1 MRVEIPKL
9 RKYTSELEEKGIEFH
24 GHGGPFMVVG
34 LRMGLAALRAL
45 DAFGWFGISC
55 KAFLLWS
62 PPDSCVID
70 GIQVSTGCTM
80 GKHNIE
86 VVEEPDIAAEFS
98 YGDKWIRIQLRGEE
112 LLEIK
117 EIFDHG
123 DDAVR
128 EYMDNLVMVPDSRLF
143 IIEFKNR

>member
-1 MRVEIPKL
+1 MRVETPKL

-24 GHGGPFMVVG
+24 GHGGPFMIIG
-34 LRMGLAALRAL
+34 LRVGLAALRAL
-45 DAFGWFGISC
+45 DAFGWFEISC
-55 KAFLLWS
+55 SVFLPWS

-86 VVEEPDIAAEFS
+86 VVEELGVAAEFTS
-98 YGDKWIRIQLRGEE
+98 GDKWVRIQLREE
-112 LLEIK
+112 KLLEIK

-128 EYMDNLVMVPDSRLF
+128 EYMDNLVLAPDSKLF
-143 IIEFKNR
+143 RIEFKNC

>member
-1 MRVEIPKL
+1 MI
-9 RKYTSELEEKGIEFH
+9 I
-24 GHGGPFMVVG
+24 G

-45 DAFGWFGISC
+45 DTFRWFGISC
-55 KAFLLWS
+55 KKFLARS

-86 VVEEPDIAAEFS
+86 VVEEPGVAAEFTS
-98 YGDKWIRIQLRGEE
+98 GYKWVRIQLREE
-112 LLEIK
+112 KLLEIK
-117 EIFDHG
+117 KIFDHG

-128 EYMDNLVMVPDSRLF
+128 EYMENLVLVPDSRLF
-143 IIEFKNR
+143 RVELKNR